1 MPRRSKYSPNE
12 ESKDHNQIK
21 TIKTLVTYLWPP
33 GRLDLKIRVVLALSS
48 LALAKLINVYVPF
61 LYKSAVDSLSPSTG
75 IIILPLGVIIAY
87 GVARVLHQAF
97 GELRDLIFIKVGQ
110 NAQRSIALSTFKHL
124 HELSLRFHLDRQTGG
139 LSRVVERGTSGVQF
153 VLNFVL
159 FNILPTF
166 IEILM
171 VTIILYYNFDII
183 FATVTFITI
192 FSYIFFTLFVTEWR
206 LKFRQR
212 MNKKD
217 SEANTKSID
226 SLINYET
233 VKYFNNESHEYKRYD
248 SALAGYEKAAIKSQ
262 NSLALLNVGQ
272 GIIVGSGLII
282 VMVMAGQG
290 VADGILTI
298 GDFVMVNTFLIQ
310 LYLPLNFLGFVYREI
325 KRSLIDMEKMFE
337 FLEQSSEI
345 NDLPGAKELICDG
358 GGVEFR
364 NVDFSYNKDRKILK
378 NVSFKVPS
386 GKKVA
391 LVGPS
396 GSGKSTI
403 SRLLFRFYDSDQ
415 GEILIAGQDI
425 KKVTQQ
431 SLRSSIGI
439 VPQDTVLF
447 NESIGYNIHYGNP
460 DVSFEEVKRVT
471 KLASIDSFVD
481 KLPAG
486 YDTMVGE
493 RGLKLSGGEKQRVA
507 IARTILKDPAI
518 LLFDEATSALDSQ
531 TEKEI
536 QLSLEKVSQNRTT
549 LVIAHRLSTIID
561 ADEILVLK
569 DGEIVETGQHQQLIE
584 MDGEYAAMW
593 ARQQEAT
600 EYRKKLENISGSPV
614 YAN

>member
-33 GRLDLKIRVVLALSS
+33 GRLDLKVRVVLALSS

-171 VTIILYYNFDII
+171 VTVILYYNFDII

-282 VMVMAGQG
+282 VMIMAGQG

-337 FLEQSSEI
+337 FLEESSEI
-345 NDLPGAKELICDG
+345 NDLPDAKKLICNG
-358 GGVEFR
+358 GEVEFR

-386 GKKVA
+386 GKKIA

-396 GSGKSTI
+396 GSGKSTL
-403 SRLLFRFYDSDQ
+403 SRLLFRFYDCDQ

-425 KKVTQQ
+425 KEVTQQ

-471 KLASIDSFVD
+471 KLASIDGFVA

-584 MDGEYAAMW
+584 LDGEYAAMW